1 MLFENNFEDGKDIS
15 GFEFLKIQF
24 LKQKLEIDYCKKFM
38 KSKKNQLLTN
48 FPSN

>member
-24 LKQKLEIDYCKKFM
+24 LERKLRFIKKFA
-38 KSKKNQLLTN
+38 KSEVVR
-48 FPSN
+48 